1 MSTEKSHDPFH
12 ASLAKRALSHFAI
25 GKLIGGFI
33 GLAFLVIAARLLPTE
48 DYGGYVT
55 LVALLEIVLLVTN
68 LGVYPIA
75 QRYVTEARLPQN
87 LHQLPD
93 IVWYTASYRLATL
106 ILASIAL
113 AFWGGELFM
122 WMGLNQ
128 ASHLVKSYAWVI
140 VFEGTARY
148 FDLVFESLLQQALA
162 QISALARNG
171 LRLLL
176 VSGAYWWSGSVSISD
191 VVVVEMVT
199 SASGFM
205 LVAVMTRAY
214 LRKTC
219 PDAEKISASELQ
231 WRRML
236 TFATPLYLANAI
248 TQIYSPDAV
257 KFVIARLLGVVEVAA
272 FGLAH
277 SLSAVMQRYLPA
289 QLLLGWL
296 RPMLV
301 SRQASGQTAKQLVE
315 TVNLILKVNH
325 FILAPLIVLVTLDAD
340 VIVGIIANQ
349 KHPGAAP
356 LLVGLVGL
364 LVLQALHVVLS
375 LLATAFEDRRSVL
388 RGTLCSVPGVLIGAA
403 LCRTLGALGMVI
415 GLWLSECVYCLVTTW
430 SLRHYGI
437 PFKIDIASWLKI
449 GLAAVAGG
457 AALLVL
463 RQPAGSL
470 LTLLLHSVIIGIG
483 YLAAVFILKP
493 FSPNERATINRY
505 LPRPWFVF

>member
-1 MSTEKSHDPFH
+1 MSTKESHDPFH
-12 ASLAKRALSHFAI
+12 ASLAKRALSHFAV

-33 GLAFLVIAARLLPTE
+33 GLTFLVIVARLLPTE

-93 IVWYTASYRLATL
+93 IVWYSATYRLATL

-113 AFWGGELFM
+113 VFWGGELFM
-122 WMGLNQ
+122 WLGLNQ
-128 ASHLVKSYAWVI
+128 ASHLVKGYAWVI

-148 FDLVFESLLQQALA
+148 LDLVFESLLQQALA
-162 QISALARNG
+162 QISAIARNG

-191 VVVVEMVT
+191 VVVAEMVT
-199 SASGFM
+199 SATGFL
-205 LVAVMTRAY
+205 LVAVMMRAY

-219 PDAEKISASELQ
+219 QDAEKISAAKLQ

-236 TFATPLYLANAI
+236 SFATPLYLANAI

-277 SLSAVMQRYLPA
+277 SLSAIMQRYLPA
-289 QLLLGWL
+289 QLLVGWL

-301 SRQASGQTAKQLVE
+301 SRQASGQSVKQLVD
-315 TVNLILKVNH
+315 TVNLVLKVNH
-325 FILAPLIVLVTLDAD
+325 LIIAPLIVFVVLDAD
-340 VIVGIIANQ
+340 EIVRVIANQ
-349 KHPGAAP
+349 KHPDAAP

-364 LVLQALHVVLS
+364 LVLQALHVVLT

-388 RGTLCSVPGVLIGAA
+388 RGTLSSVPGVLVGVA
-403 LCRTLGALGMVI
+403 LCPTLGALGMVI
-415 GLWLSECVYCLVTTW
+415 GLWLSECVYCLVTAR
-430 SLRHYGI
+430 SLRYYGV
-437 PFKIDIASWLKI
+437 PFKIDIVGWLKI
-449 GLAAVAGG
+449 GMAAVAGG
-457 AALLVL
+457 ALLLML
-463 RQPAGSL
+463 RQPAGSF
-470 LTLLLHSVIIGIG
+470 LTLLLHSVVIGIG
-483 YLAAVFILKP
+483 YLAAVFIIKP
-493 FSPNERATINRY
+493 FSQSERATINRY
-505 LPRPWFVF
+505 LPRPWFIF